1 MFPLE
6 GSDFGSANYNRA
18 ECTTLADQGY
28 ANDTALAALTC
39 DLSAPSKLVTRVLH
53 IIDADGSHVA
63 NGTSRYRRTIQRKRQ
78 RPMNLAKPSKVSQVV
93 MFEDKD
99 IDVLS
104 LTNLCSLFSYR
115 LENSSKIIWRGRD
128 QPQNP
133 AHRRQFAG
141 EPGGL

>member
-1 MFPLE
+1 M
-6 GSDFGSANYNRA
+6 
-18 ECTTLADQGY
+18 
-28 ANDTALAALTC
+28 
-39 DLSAPSKLVTRVLH
+39 
-53 IIDADGSHVA
+53 
-63 NGTSRYRRTIQRKRQ
+63 KRQ
-78 RPMNLAKPSKVSQVV
+78 RPMNLAKPSKVSQGIV
-93 MFEDKD
+93 FDDKD